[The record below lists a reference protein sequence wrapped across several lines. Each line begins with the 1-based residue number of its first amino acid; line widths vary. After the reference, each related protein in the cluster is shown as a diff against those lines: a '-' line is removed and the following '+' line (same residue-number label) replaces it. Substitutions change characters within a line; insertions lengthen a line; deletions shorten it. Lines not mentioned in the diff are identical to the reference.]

1 VTRRLTWAAA
11 MALLLA
17 GCSSTPTRV
26 FDLSTG
32 ADTAP
37 ATIASPGGGPLIW
50 VDKPA
55 VAGYV
60 DRAQMVTRS
69 SGNRI
74 SMHEF
79 EVWSDPPADLI
90 ARAIVDDLA
99 LRFGKDR
106 VMRTPVSR
114 HATPDWQVE
123 LDVTRFDVD
132 DAGQAVLDARWTL
145 LAGTGDRLA
154 ATRRE
159 VIAVP
164 GGDPADAAKRVA
176 ALRGAVAI
184 LAKRIGDAIAAT
196 PPGR

>member
-1 VTRRLTWAAA
+1 VTRHLAWAAA

-17 GCSSTPTRV
+17 ACSSTPTRV
-26 FDLSTG
+26 FDLSSA
-32 ADTAP
+32 ADTAT
-37 ATIASPGGGPLIW
+37 ATVASPGGGPLIW

-55 VAGYV
+55 VAGYF
-60 DRAQMVTRS
+60 DRTQMVTRS
-69 SGNRI
+69 GGNRI
-74 SMHEF
+74 AMHEF

-99 LRFGKDR
+99 LRFGKDQ

-145 LAGTGDRLA
+145 LAGAGDRLT

-159 VIAVP
+159 VVAVP
-164 GGDPADAAKRVA
+164 AGDPTDAAKRVV
-176 ALRGAVAI
+176 ALRAAVAI
-184 LAKRIGDAIAAT
+184 LAQRIGDAIDAT